1 MHLLYLVFRMATPFL
16 GVFVHNEFDFVRSNL
31 HIVFELPIYNS
42 INEEIFGFIFQLIN
56 YYN

>member
-1 MHLLYLVFRMATPFL
+1 MATPFL